1 VEEDRSKSVTR
12 VLVVDDSRTFA
23 ESVDRLL
30 AEDPRIEVVGIA
42 EDGDEAIGLAE
53 RLQPDLVLMDIEM
66 PRLDGVAATRAIRER
81 CPDARVVILTGR
93 QERADEIS
101 SAGAGAVGFLRK
113 DELASPHLADSLL
126 ALVRLS

>member
-1 VEEDRSKSVTR
+1 MSVTK

-23 ESVDRLL
+23 ESVDTLL
-30 AEDPRIEVVGIA
+30 ADDPRIEVVGIA
-42 EDGDEAIGLAE
+42 GDGNEAVGLAE

-66 PRLDGVAATRAIRER
+66 PRLDGVAATREIRER
-81 CPDARVVILTGR
+81 CPGARVVMLTGR
-93 QERADEIS
+93 RERSDELDS
-101 SAGAGAVGFLRK
+101 EWAGAIGFLRK

>member
-93 QERADEIS
+93 QERGVEI
-101 SAGAGAVGFLRK
+101 
-113 DELASPHLADSLL
+113 
-126 ALVRLS
+126 

>member
-1 VEEDRSKSVTR
+1 MSVTR

-23 ESVDRLL
+23 ETVDTLL
-30 AEDPRIEVVGIA
+30 ADDPRIEVVGIA
-42 EDGDEAIGLAE
+42 EDGDEAVGLAE

-66 PRLDGVAATRAIRER
+66 PRLDGVAATREIRER
-81 CPDARVVILTGR
+81 CPGARVVMLTGR
-93 QERADEIS
+93 RERSDELDS
-101 SAGAGAVGFLRK
+101 EWAGAVGFLRK